1 MTSPPEFVVLDTVD
15 AEQLPQLMR
24 LFTAA
29 WWMSDRTT
37 ADVTQM
43 LRESDLVLALI
54 HTPTDRLAGFARI
67 LTDFTYL
74 AMVLDVIVDNN
85 LRAQGL
91 GATLMDAIVEHP
103 RLTAVRSIELVCQ
116 PDLIPFYRRWGFTD
130 QVGHSRLMRR
140 TSDSRLTS
148 KTT

>member
-1 MTSPPEFVVLDTVD
+1 MTGHPEYAVQETVEAD
-15 AEQLPQLMR
+15 HLPHLME
-24 LFTAA
+24 LFASA

-37 ADVTQM
+37 DDVTRM

-54 HTPTDRLAGFARI
+54 HTPTNRLAGFARV
-67 LTDFTYL
+67 LTDYTYL

-91 GATLMDAIVEHP
+91 GATLMDAIVEDP
-103 RLTAVRSIELVCQ
+103 RLTGVRSIELVCQ

-130 QVGHSRLMRR
+130 QVGNSRLMRR
-140 TSDSRLTS
+140 TADPRLT
-148 KTT
+148 T